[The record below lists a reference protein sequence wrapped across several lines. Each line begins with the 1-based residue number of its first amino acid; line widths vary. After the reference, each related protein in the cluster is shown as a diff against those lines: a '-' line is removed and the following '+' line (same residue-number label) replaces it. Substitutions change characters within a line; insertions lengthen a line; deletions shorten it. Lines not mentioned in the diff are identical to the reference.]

1 MSYDR
6 INLDGSITRVK
17 GTYNVK
23 KNRAVIANTYVIND
37 RIRAERKR
45 KTQEGLQ
52 DRAERIASYFRKIND
67 NKSADIRDYIPH
79 D

>member
-6 INLDGSITRVK
+6 INADGSITRVK

-23 KNRAVIANTYVIND
+23 RNKAIIANTHVINK
-37 RIRAERKR
+37 RIMAERK
-45 KTQEGLQ
+45 KKNEEGLA
-52 DRAERIASYFRKIND
+52 DRSERIAAYFRKLND
-67 NKSADIRDYIPH
+67 NKLADINDYIPH

>member
-6 INLDGSITRVK
+6 INADGSITRVK

-23 KNRAVIANTYVIND
+23 KNRATIARTYVIND
-37 RIRAERKR
+37 RIRAEKKR
-45 KTQEGLQ
+45 KNDEAFS
-52 DRAERIASYFRKIND
+52 DRSERIAAYFRRLND
-67 NKSADIRDYIPH
+67 NKSANINDYIPH